1 MIVFAN
7 VKIIEHHSNM
17 RVFSEVTDFQ
27 IDFHEIESE
36 TLYPNGLPS
45 PPDEYHVP
53 HNSVANSTQKDYQDF
68 SPLLMP
74 LDGNFEVSSWSQTH
88 IDQTENHQ
96 YFQNDSNQFQTT
108 ESPTTTQQYPNELIH
123 SNQQFQGQHFPASTQ
138 QTGFGYQ
145 YLPPQQQYPN
155 HPTNPTQQI
164 QPTESQLFPT
174 TTQTG
179 FGTQYLSPLQTHS
192 TIENDYNGHQYQPNG
207 YQIYNN
213 QQDVSPYFEGNSQF
227 HGSQNFSYQNDANYH
242 APPVIQQDIQYDN
255 NLFVDSSEDE
265 PSLNTIEETPK
276 IMRTRAKK
284 SEIEIMSKEER
295 EMRRRDQNNSNSKKS
310 YDKKKI
316 ELQNLKNLFE
326 KNKEKVEKSK
336 QRCGDTIAD
345 INNVNDFIINYQPT
359 SNQREYFN
367 PQNVFELQYQIQ
379 VIETEKEDNLME
391 IKNNQSVRELEKNFK
406 TAVENY
412 KSADGDEELK
422 NTNRGTYGTNKN
434 RAQWKKDMAEMKLK
448 LEKNELEN
456 DVYKNFKMKIEN
468 IKGWYKEEFSTYIL
482 SQKISLDEKHQMN
495 KKNLKQFE
503 KIQEFFELQDPLSY
517 NESAILQQK

>member
-1 MIVFAN
+1 MFT
-7 VKIIEHHSNM
+7 E
-17 RVFSEVTDFQ
+17 
-27 IDFHEIESE
+27 
-36 TLYPNGLPS
+36 
-45 PPDEYHVP
+45 
-53 HNSVANSTQKDYQDF
+53 KDYQDF

-123 SNQQFQGQHFPASTQ
+123 SNQ
-138 QTGFGYQ
+138 
-145 YLPPQQQYPN
+145 
-155 HPTNPTQQI
+155 
-164 QPTESQLFPT
+164 
-174 TTQTG
+174 
-179 FGTQYLSPLQTHS
+179 PLQTHS

-213 QQDVSPYFEGNSQF
+213 QQDVSPYFEGNSL
-227 HGSQNFSYQNDANYH
+227 
-242 APPVIQQDIQYDN
+242 IQQDIQYDN